1 MEKNNMKELD
11 VNNISSGDTL
21 YSFYNDTLNVYKVKY
36 ICMLNDAWVLTCENI
51 NDSNSDFKDIHNF
64 PNNEEWNMLS
74 DTIWG
79 AWDKLNESINKRIK
93 KLNGLRGNLKG
104 EKRRY
109 MIEHNMVNKDHF
121 LPHWKKEGFNS
132 LQEYNEWYDD
142 FCDDVRHNRI

>member
-36 ICMLNDAWVLTCENI
+36 ICMLNGAWVLTCENI

-104 EKRRY
+104 EKR
-109 MIEHNMVNKDHF
+109 
-121 LPHWKKEGFNS
+121 
-132 LQEYNEWYDD
+132 
-142 FCDDVRHNRI
+142 